1 MARVLISDK
10 LSDEGLAIL
19 ADAAGIQADHK
30 PGLSPDELKKILP
43 EYDGL
48 IIRSGTKVTADV
60 IEAGKKLRVIGRA
73 GIGVDNVDLGAATA
87 RGIIVMNTP
96 EGNTAA
102 SMRAGKWE
110 KNRFNGKELFEQV
123 LGVIGLG
130 NIGSIVADRARGLRM
145 RVIAFDPIVSEERAQ
160 RLGVD
165 LVSLDEL
172 YAQADVISVHVPL
185 TEGTRGM
192 LGREAFA
199 KMKPGVLLVNAARGG
214 IVDEAALLEAIQAKK
229 VAGAALDVF
238 AQEPP
243 PKDHPLLSREE
254 VIFTPHIG
262 AATETA
268 QLNVAIAVAEQ
279 VRDYLVSG
287 VVRNAVNLPS
297 VSADDLV
304 TLRPFVLLGE
314 KLGLFQG
321 QVAVGGIT
329 EIDVEYAGEI
339 AELNVAP
346 VTIAVLRGILAPWV
360 GDEVNFVN
368 APLVAQKHGVRVI
381 ESKSAAPE
389 DYVSLLTVRVR
400 SRGGESHLVAGT
412 IFGRTQPRI
421 VRVDDFRF
429 EAIPEGPTFLIRN
442 QDRPGVTSR
451 AARRCSSCPSSRCPR
466 RRCSSPC
473 ASSRTSRRRCCSISA
488 RESPES
494 CRTSSSSE
502 CSGAMKARARSST
515 SSPTAPT
522 WWCASRAARTP
533 DTLWWS
539 RARPRSCTSSRPAS
553 CSRQL

>member
-19 ADAAGIQADHK
+19 ANAPGIEADHR
-30 PGLSPDELKKILP
+30 PGLAPDELKRILP

-48 IIRSGTKVTADV
+48 IIRSGTKVTAEV
-60 IEAGKKLRVIGRA
+60 VEAGKKLRVIGRA
-73 GIGVDNVDLGAATA
+73 GIGVDNVDLPAATA

-96 EGNTAA
+96 EGNTVTTAEHAISLMTSLARQIPQATA

-110 KNRFNGKELFEQV
+110 KTRFNGKELFEQV

-145 RVIAFDPIVSEERAQ
+145 RVIAYDPLVSDERAQ

-165 LVSLDEL
+165 LVTLDEL
-172 YAQADVISVHVPL
+172 FAQADVISVHVPM
-185 TEGTRGM
+185 TEGTRGL
-192 LGREAFA
+192 LGKAAFA
-199 KMKPGVLLVNAARGG
+199 KMKPGVLIVNAARGG
-214 IVDEAALLEAIQAKK
+214 IVDEAALLEAIKAKK

-238 AQEPP
+238 EQEPP
-243 PKDHPLLSREE
+243 PKDHPLLQCEE
-254 VIFTPHIG
+254 VIFTPHLG
-262 AATETA
+262 AATEKA

-279 VRDYLVSG
+279 VRDYLTTG

-297 VSADDLV
+297 VSAEDLDV
-304 TLRPFVLLGE
+304 LRPFITLGE

-321 QVAVGGIT
+321 QVARGGIS

-339 AELNVAP
+339 AERNVAP
-346 VTIAVLRGILAPWV
+346 ITVAVLRGILAPWV

-368 APLVAQKHGVRVI
+368 APVVAQKHGVRVI
-381 ESKSAAPE
+381 ETKTAAPE

-400 SRGGESHLVAGT
+400 SKTGDRHLVAGT

-442 QDRPGVTSR
+442 QDRPGVVGRMGTLLGGAGINIKRMQLGLHLSSGQALQLLSVEPMPTPAILEAVR
-451 AARRCSSCPSSRCPR
+451 KLENVETAYLLDLGARV
-466 RRCSSPC
+466 
-473 ASSRTSRRRCCSISA
+473 T
-488 RESPES
+488 
-494 CRTSSSSE
+494 
-502 CSGAMKARARSST
+502 
-515 SSPTAPT
+515 
-522 WWCASRAARTP
+522 
-533 DTLWWS
+533 
-539 RARPRSCTSSRPAS
+539 
-553 CSRQL
+553 

>member
-19 ADAAGIQADHK
+19 AAAAPALTADHK
-30 PGLSPDELKKILP
+30 PGLAPDELKKLLP
-43 EYDGL
+43 EYEGL

-96 EGNTAA
+96 EGNTITTAEHAISLMTSLARQIPQATA

-123 LGVIGLG
+123 LGVVGLG
-130 NIGSIVADRARGLRM
+130 NIGSIVADRGRGLRM

-172 YAQADVISVHVPL
+172 LRQADVISIHVPL

-192 LGREAFA
+192 IGREAFA
-199 KMKPGVLLVNAARGG
+199 KMKKGVLLVNAARGG
-214 IVDEAALLEAIQAKK
+214 IVDEAALLEAIQSKK

-238 AQEPP
+238 EQEPV
-243 PKDHPLLSREE
+243 PKDHPLLKCEE

-262 AATETA
+262 AATEKA

-287 VVRNAVNLPS
+287 IVRNAVNLPS
-297 VSADDLV
+297 VSAEDLPM
-304 TLRPFVLLGE
+304 LRPFVMLGE
-314 KLGLFQG
+314 KLGLFEG
-321 QVAVGGIT
+321 QVARGGVS

-339 AELNVAP
+339 AERNVQA
-346 VTIAVLRGILAPWV
+346 VTLAVLRGILAPWV

-381 ESKSAAPE
+381 ETKSAAPE

-400 SRGGESHLVAGT
+400 SRNGESHLVAGT

-442 QDRPGVTSR
+442 QDRPGVVGRMGTLLGSKGINIKR
-451 AARRCSSCPSSRCPR
+451 MQLGLHLQTNQALQLLSVEPMPSQEILEAVRRLENVEMALLLDLGARV
-466 RRCSSPC
+466 
-473 ASSRTSRRRCCSISA
+473 T
-488 RESPES
+488 
-494 CRTSSSSE
+494 
-502 CSGAMKARARSST
+502 
-515 SSPTAPT
+515 
-522 WWCASRAARTP
+522 
-533 DTLWWS
+533 
-539 RARPRSCTSSRPAS
+539 
-553 CSRQL
+553 